1 MKKLFLLLLF
11 VPLVSFGQNAN
22 KKKNENEPEKPF
34 VIIDDVPMFRSCK
47 NVFKSQRREC
57 FQNKMTKHIR
67 KHFYYPKYAFNRGI
81 QGRVF
86 VQFIIEK
93 DGSISEIKT
102 RGADKSL
109 EKVALKIILKE
120 QYISHE
126 NALTILDLE
135 TLKERREYLC
145 LNFARKCLKNK
156 KMFLI
161 APL

>member
-1 MKKLFLLLLF
+1 MKKLILLLLF
-11 VPLVSFGQNAN
+11 IPLVSFGQEIQKQN
-22 KKKNENEPEKPF
+22 KTFDELKTNHLNIE
-34 VIIDDVPMFRSCK
+34 DVPMFRSCK

-102 RGADKSL
+102 SGADKSL
-109 EKVALKIILKE
+109 KDAAVRIIKKLPKMIPGKVNGKPVRVPFSIPI
-120 QYISHE
+120 
-126 NALTILDLE
+126 
-135 TLKERREYLC
+135 EYKLG
-145 LNFARKCLKNK
+145 
-156 KMFLI
+156 
-161 APL
+161 

>member
-1 MKKLFLLLLF
+1 MKKLILLLLLI
-11 VPLVSFGQNAN
+11 PLVSFGQEIQKQN
-22 KKKNENEPEKPF
+22 KTFDKLKQTPLN
-34 VIIDDVPMFRSCK
+34 IDDVPMFRSCK
-47 NVFKSQRREC
+47 NVFKSQRIEC

-109 EKVALKIILKE
+109 EKAALKII
-120 QYISHE
+120 
-126 NALTILDLE
+126 
-135 TLKERREYLC
+135 
-145 LNFARKCLKNK
+145 K
-156 KMFLI
+156 KLPKLI
-161 APL
+161 PGKANGKPVRVPYSIPITWKLG

>member
-1 MKKLFLLLLF
+1 MKKILLILLF
-11 VPLVSFGQNAN
+11 IPLVSFGQNEN
-22 KKKNENEPEKPF
+22 VKKNGKESEKPF

-67 KHFYYPKYAFNRGI
+67 KHFYYPKYAFNRRI

-109 EKVALKIILKE
+109 EKAALKIIKKLPKLIPAK
-120 QYISHE
+120 YKGKPI
-126 NALTILDLE
+126 
-135 TLKERREYLC
+135 REPVSTAI
-145 LNFARKCLKNK
+145 NFKLQ
-156 KMFLI
+156 
-161 APL
+161 

>member
-1 MKKLFLLLLF
+1 MKKIILILLF
-11 VPLVSFGQNAN
+11 IPLVGFGQNAN
-22 KKKNENEPEKPF
+22 KKKKEKEPEKPF

-109 EKVALKIILKE
+109 EKAALKII
-120 QYISHE
+120 
-126 NALTILDLE
+126 
-135 TLKERREYLC
+135 
-145 LNFARKCLKNK
+145 K
-156 KMFLI
+156 KLPKLI
-161 APL
+161 PGKANGKPVRVPYSIPITWKLG

>member
-1 MKKLFLLLLF
+1 MKILILLLLF
-11 VPLVSFGQNAN
+11 IPLVRFGQEIQKQN
-22 KKKNENEPEKPF
+22 KTFDELKTNHLNIE
-34 VIIDDVPMFRSCK
+34 DVPMFRSCK

-109 EKVALKIILKE
+109 EKAALKII
-120 QYISHE
+120 
-126 NALTILDLE
+126 
-135 TLKERREYLC
+135 
-145 LNFARKCLKNK
+145 K
-156 KMFLI
+156 KLPKLI
-161 APL
+161 PGKANGKPVRVPYSIPITWKLR

>member
-1 MKKLFLLLLF
+1 
-11 VPLVSFGQNAN
+11 
-22 KKKNENEPEKPF
+22 
-34 VIIDDVPMFRSCK
+34 MFRSCK

-109 EKVALKIILKE
+109 EKAALKII
-120 QYISHE
+120 
-126 NALTILDLE
+126 
-135 TLKERREYLC
+135 
-145 LNFARKCLKNK
+145 K
-156 KMFLI
+156 KLPKLI
-161 APL
+161 PGKANGKPVRVPYSIPITWKLR

>member
-11 VPLVSFGQNAN
+11 IPIVSFGQEIQKQN
-22 KKKNENEPEKPF
+22 KTFDKLKQTHLNL
-34 VIIDDVPMFRSCK
+34 DDVPMFRSCK

-109 EKVALKIILKE
+109 EKAALKII
-120 QYISHE
+120 
-126 NALTILDLE
+126 
-135 TLKERREYLC
+135 
-145 LNFARKCLKNK
+145 K
-156 KMFLI
+156 KLPKLI
-161 APL
+161 PGKANGKPVRVPYSIPITWQLG

>member
-1 MKKLFLLLLF
+1 MKKLILLLLF
-11 VPLVSFGQNAN
+11 IPLVSFGQEIQKQN
-22 KKKNENEPEKPF
+22 KTFDELKTNHLNIE
-34 VIIDDVPMFRSCK
+34 DVPMFRSCK

-109 EKVALKIILKE
+109 EKAALKII
-120 QYISHE
+120 
-126 NALTILDLE
+126 
-135 TLKERREYLC
+135 
-145 LNFARKCLKNK
+145 K
-156 KMFLI
+156 KLPKLI
-161 APL
+161 PGKANGKPLRVPYSIPITWKLG

>member
-1 MKKLFLLLLF
+1 MKKLILILLF
-11 VPLVSFGQNAN
+11 IPLVCIGQETQQ
-22 KKKNENEPEKPF
+22 KNNVFDELKQTPLNL
-34 VIIDDVPMFRSCK
+34 DDVPMFRSCK

-109 EKVALKIILKE
+109 EKAALKII
-120 QYISHE
+120 
-126 NALTILDLE
+126 
-135 TLKERREYLC
+135 
-145 LNFARKCLKNK
+145 K
-156 KMFLI
+156 KLPKLI
-161 APL
+161 PGKANGKPVRVPYSIPITWKLG

>member
-1 MKKLFLLLLF
+1 MKNLLLILLF
-11 VPLVSFGQNAN
+11 IPLVGFGQNAN
-22 KKKNENEPEKPF
+22 KKKKEKEPEKPF

-109 EKVALKIILKE
+109 ENAALKII
-120 QYISHE
+120 
-126 NALTILDLE
+126 
-135 TLKERREYLC
+135 
-145 LNFARKCLKNK
+145 K
-156 KMFLI
+156 KLPKLI
-161 APL
+161 PGKANGKPVRVPYSIPITWKLG

>member
-1 MKKLFLLLLF
+1 MKKLILLLLF
-11 VPLVSFGQNAN
+11 IPLVSFGQEIQKQN
-22 KKKNENEPEKPF
+22 KTFDELKTNHLNIE
-34 VIIDDVPMFRSCK
+34 DVPMFRSCK

-109 EKVALKIILKE
+109 EKAALKII
-120 QYISHE
+120 
-126 NALTILDLE
+126 
-135 TLKERREYLC
+135 
-145 LNFARKCLKNK
+145 K
-156 KMFLI
+156 KLPKLI
-161 APL
+161 PGKANGKPVRVPYSIPITWKLG

>member
-1 MKKLFLLLLF
+1 MKKLILLLLF
-11 VPLVSFGQNAN
+11 IPLVSFGQEIQKQN
-22 KKKNENEPEKPF
+22 KTFDELKTNHLNIE
-34 VIIDDVPMFRSCK
+34 DVPMFRSCK

-102 RGADKSL
+102 SGADKSL
-109 EKVALKIILKE
+109 EKAALKIIKKLPKLIPGKAKGKPVRVP
-120 QYISHE
+120 YSIP
-126 NALTILDLE
+126 I
-135 TLKERREYLC
+135 EYKLG
-145 LNFARKCLKNK
+145 
-156 KMFLI
+156 
-161 APL
+161 

>member
-1 MKKLFLLLLF
+1 MKILILLLLF
-11 VPLVSFGQNAN
+11 IPLVSFGQEIQKQN
-22 KKKNENEPEKPF
+22 KTFDELKTNHLNIE
-34 VIIDDVPMFRSCK
+34 DVPMFRSCK

-109 EKVALKIILKE
+109 EKAALKII
-120 QYISHE
+120 
-126 NALTILDLE
+126 
-135 TLKERREYLC
+135 
-145 LNFARKCLKNK
+145 K
-156 KMFLI
+156 KLPKLI
-161 APL
+161 PGKANGKPVRVPYSIPITWKLR

>member
-1 MKKLFLLLLF
+1 MKKLLLLLLF
-11 VPLVSFGQNAN
+11 IPLVSFGQEIQKQN
-22 KKKNENEPEKPF
+22 KTFDELKTNHLNIE
-34 VIIDDVPMFRSCK
+34 DVPMFRSCK

-109 EKVALKIILKE
+109 EKAALKII
-120 QYISHE
+120 
-126 NALTILDLE
+126 
-135 TLKERREYLC
+135 
-145 LNFARKCLKNK
+145 K
-156 KMFLI
+156 KLPKLI
-161 APL
+161 PGKANGKPVRVPYSIPIIWKLG

>member
-1 MKKLFLLLLF
+1 MKKLILLLLF
-11 VPLVSFGQNAN
+11 APLVSFGQEIQKQN
-22 KKKNENEPEKPF
+22 KTFDELKTNHLNIE
-34 VIIDDVPMFRSCK
+34 DVPMFRSCK

-109 EKVALKIILKE
+109 EKAALKII
-120 QYISHE
+120 
-126 NALTILDLE
+126 
-135 TLKERREYLC
+135 
-145 LNFARKCLKNK
+145 K
-156 KMFLI
+156 KLPKLI
-161 APL
+161 PGKANGKPVRVPYSIPITWQLG

>member
-1 MKKLFLLLLF
+1 MKKLILLVLF
-11 VPLVSFGQNAN
+11 IPLVSFGQEIQKQN
-22 KKKNENEPEKPF
+22 KTFDELKTNHLNIE
-34 VIIDDVPMFRSCK
+34 DVPMFRSCK

-102 RGADKSL
+102 SGADKSL
-109 EKVALKIILKE
+109 KDAAVRIIKKLPKMIPGKVNGKPVRVPFSIPI
-120 QYISHE
+120 
-126 NALTILDLE
+126 
-135 TLKERREYLC
+135 EYKLG
-145 LNFARKCLKNK
+145 
-156 KMFLI
+156 
-161 APL
+161 

>member
-1 MKKLFLLLLF
+1 MKKLILLLLLI
-11 VPLVSFGQNAN
+11 PLVSFGQEIQKQN
-22 KKKNENEPEKPF
+22 KTFDKLKQTPLN
-34 VIIDDVPMFRSCK
+34 IDDVPMFRSCK

-109 EKVALKIILKE
+109 EKAALKII
-120 QYISHE
+120 
-126 NALTILDLE
+126 
-135 TLKERREYLC
+135 
-145 LNFARKCLKNK
+145 K
-156 KMFLI
+156 KLPKLI
-161 APL
+161 PGKANGKPVRVPYSIPITWKLG

>member
-1 MKKLFLLLLF
+1 MKKLILLLLLI
-11 VPLVSFGQNAN
+11 PIVSFGQEIQKQN
-22 KKKNENEPEKPF
+22 KTFDKLKQTPLN
-34 VIIDDVPMFRSCK
+34 IDDVPMFRSCK

-109 EKVALKIILKE
+109 EKAALKII
-120 QYISHE
+120 
-126 NALTILDLE
+126 
-135 TLKERREYLC
+135 
-145 LNFARKCLKNK
+145 K
-156 KMFLI
+156 KLPKLI
-161 APL
+161 PGKANGKPVRVPYSIPITWKLG

>member
-1 MKKLFLLLLF
+1 MKKLLLILLF
-11 VPLVSFGQNAN
+11 IPLVSFGQEIQKQN
-22 KKKNENEPEKPF
+22 KTFDELKTNHLNIE
-34 VIIDDVPMFRSCK
+34 DVPMFRSCK

-109 EKVALKIILKE
+109 EKAALKII
-120 QYISHE
+120 
-126 NALTILDLE
+126 
-135 TLKERREYLC
+135 
-145 LNFARKCLKNK
+145 K
-156 KMFLI
+156 KLPKLI
-161 APL
+161 PGKANGKPVRVPYSIPITWKLR

>member
-1 MKKLFLLLLF
+1 MKKLILLLLF
-11 VPLVSFGQNAN
+11 IPLVSFGQKENV
-22 KKKNENEPEKPF
+22 KNEKDEYLELIKKLDKDNNGL
-34 VIIDDVPMFRSCK
+34 IDEEIEEYLSNYDEPMFRSCK

-102 RGADKSL
+102 NGIDKSL
-109 EKVALKIILKE
+109 EKAALKIIKKLPKLIPAK
-120 QYISHE
+120 Y
-126 NALTILDLE
+126 
-135 TLKERREYLC
+135 KGKPVREPVSIPITWKLG
-145 LNFARKCLKNK
+145 
-156 KMFLI
+156 
-161 APL
+161 

>member
-1 MKKLFLLLLF
+1 MKKILLLLLF
-11 VPLVSFGQNAN
+11 IPLVSFGQEIQKQN
-22 KKKNENEPEKPF
+22 KTFDELKTNHLNIE
-34 VIIDDVPMFRSCK
+34 DVPMFRSCK

-109 EKVALKIILKE
+109 EKAALKII
-120 QYISHE
+120 
-126 NALTILDLE
+126 
-135 TLKERREYLC
+135 
-145 LNFARKCLKNK
+145 K
-156 KMFLI
+156 KLPKLI
-161 APL
+161 PGKANGKPVRVPYSIPITWQLG

>member
-1 MKKLFLLLLF
+1 MKILILLLLF
-11 VPLVSFGQNAN
+11 IPLVSFGQEIQKQN
-22 KKKNENEPEKPF
+22 KTFDELKTNHLNIE
-34 VIIDDVPMFRSCK
+34 DVPMFRSCK

-109 EKVALKIILKE
+109 EKAALKII
-120 QYISHE
+120 
-126 NALTILDLE
+126 
-135 TLKERREYLC
+135 
-145 LNFARKCLKNK
+145 K
-156 KMFLI
+156 KLPKLI
-161 APL
+161 PGKANGKPVRVPYSIPITWQLG

>member
-1 MKKLFLLLLF
+1 MKKLILLLLSI
-11 VPLVSFGQNAN
+11 PLVSFGQEIQKQN
-22 KKKNENEPEKPF
+22 KTFDKLKQTPLNL
-34 VIIDDVPMFRSCK
+34 DDVPMFRSCK

-109 EKVALKIILKE
+109 EKAALKII
-120 QYISHE
+120 
-126 NALTILDLE
+126 
-135 TLKERREYLC
+135 
-145 LNFARKCLKNK
+145 K
-156 KMFLI
+156 KLPKLI
-161 APL
+161 PGKANGKPVRVPYSIPITWKLG

>member
-1 MKKLFLLLLF
+1 MKKLILLLLF
-11 VPLVSFGQNAN
+11 IPLVSFGQDENV
-22 KKKNENEPEKPF
+22 KKNGKESEKPF

-109 EKVALKIILKE
+109 EKAALKII
-120 QYISHE
+120 
-126 NALTILDLE
+126 
-135 TLKERREYLC
+135 
-145 LNFARKCLKNK
+145 K
-156 KMFLI
+156 KLPKLI
-161 APL
+161 PGKANGKPVRVPYSIPITWKLG

>member
-1 MKKLFLLLLF
+1 MKILILLLLF
-11 VPLVSFGQNAN
+11 IPLVSFGQEIQKQN
-22 KKKNENEPEKPF
+22 KTFDELKTNHLNIE
-34 VIIDDVPMFRSCK
+34 DVPMFRSCK

-57 FQNKMTKHIR
+57 FQNKITKHIR

-109 EKVALKIILKE
+109 EKAALKII
-120 QYISHE
+120 
-126 NALTILDLE
+126 
-135 TLKERREYLC
+135 
-145 LNFARKCLKNK
+145 K
-156 KMFLI
+156 KLPKLI
-161 APL
+161 PGKANGKPVRVPYSIPITWKLG

>member
-1 MKKLFLLLLF
+1 MKKLILLLLF
-11 VPLVSFGQNAN
+11 IPLVSFGQEIQKQN
-22 KKKNENEPEKPF
+22 KTFDKLKQTPLN
-34 VIIDDVPMFRSCK
+34 IDDVPMFRSCK

-109 EKVALKIILKE
+109 EKAALKIIKKLPKLIPGKANGKPVRVP
-120 QYISHE
+120 YSIP
-126 NALTILDLE
+126 I
-135 TLKERREYLC
+135 EYKLG
-145 LNFARKCLKNK
+145 
-156 KMFLI
+156 
-161 APL
+161 